1 MKKIFLLGLGVFF
14 LIASTVVGQN
24 TQPKII
30 HKAVITSS
38 VRWSGNILIKG
49 DVVVAPGGRLQIEP
63 GTRIAFAPK
72 QDEAHSGQDK
82 TRAEL
87 IVKGAIF
94 AKGTINNKIVF
105 TSAASNPRMKD
116 WSGIVIVNLKN
127 PAVFEFAVVEY
138 AFNGFDI
145 KKSNPIIRNCQI
157 QFNYNAGV
165 KIAVRS
171 KARLIGNII
180 TDNGYAG
187 VICETGAQPVLTDNL
202 ITKNQIGL
210 IVFGTAAPNLGNL
223 QKGNDYNPGRNALF
237 DNLEYDVY
245 NHGVRDIK
253 AEGNSWGTNTL
264 ENITQHVYDKSDSP
278 RFGVVDFNPIVGN
291 VDLMQ
296 KLLLSQKP
304 VKTKPDTTQ
313 NVAQTQTSAP
323 PAVAPKNVAPQVS
336 TRQSPAQ
343 AKPKLDKP
351 LPNLKAGQQDTTG
364 KQVLAAATP
373 TSKPTTDTLSEKS
386 EVASKQTSTPPPSS
400 MQSRKPQPDE
410 QSKPAEPQI
419 DFNQVFLDV
428 FLDEKVQV
436 IKWVKPIV
444 DDPSKGMYEHGRIVV
459 RVVVDKNGKVEKAN
473 VLKGLNYYYDS
484 LALDAARKFIFKP
497 GTVKNHPVR
506 FSTSIL
512 FKF

>member
-14 LIASTVVGQN
+14 LIVSTVVGQN
-24 TQPKII
+24 AQPKII
-30 HKAVITSS
+30 RKAIITSS

-72 QDEAHSGQDK
+72 QDEARSGQDK

-116 WSGIVIVNLKN
+116 WRGIVIINLKN

-210 IVFGTAAPNLGNL
+210 IVFGTAVPNLGNL

-264 ENITQHVYDKSDSP
+264 ENITQHVYDKNDAE
-278 RFGVVDFNPIVGN
+278 RFGAVDFNPIVGN

-304 VKTKPDTTQ
+304 VQTKPDTTQ
-313 NVAQTQTSAP
+313 KVAQAQTSTPP
-323 PAVAPKNVAPQVS
+323 PAVAPKTVAPQTS
-336 TRQSPAQ
+336 TRQSLAQ
-343 AKPKLDKP
+343 APPKISRTQPD
-351 LPNLKAGQQDTTG
+351 LKKAKQQDTTR
-364 KQVLAAATP
+364 KQTLAVATP
-373 TSKPTTDTLSEKS
+373 ESKPGTDTSS
-386 EVASKQTSTPPPSS
+386 GSPAAMPKQTAPQSPPEAPNA
-400 MQSRKPQPDE
+400 QPE
-410 QSKPAEPQI
+410 KESKPAEPQI

-436 IKWVKPIV
+436 VKRVKPIV
-444 DDPSKGMYEHGRIVV
+444 DDPSKGLYEHGRIVV
-459 RVVVDKNGKVEKAN
+459 RVIVGKDGKVEKAS

-484 LALDAARKFIFKP
+484 LALEAARKFVFKP
-497 GTVKNHPVR
+497 GKVKNHPVR

>member
-1 MKKIFLLGLGVFF
+1 MKKIFPLGLGVFF
-14 LIASTVVGQN
+14 LIVSAVVGQN
-24 TQPKII
+24 TSPTII

-38 VRWSGNILIKG
+38 VRWSGNILVKG
-49 DVVVAPGGRLQIEP
+49 DVVVAPEGRLQIEP
-63 GTRIAFAPK
+63 GTRIAFAPR

-94 AKGTINNKIVF
+94 AKGTINHKIVF
-105 TSAASNPRMKD
+105 TSAAANPRMKD
-116 WSGIVIVNLKN
+116 WSGIVIANLKN

-165 KIAVRS
+165 KVAVRS

-210 IVFGTAAPNLGNL
+210 IVFGTAMPNLGNL

-237 DNLEYDVY
+237 DNQEYDVY

-264 ENITQHVYDKSDSP
+264 ENITQHIYDKNDAE
-278 RFGVVDFNPIVGN
+278 RFGAVDFNPIVGN

-304 VKTKPDTTQ
+304 VETKPDTTQ
-313 NVAQTQTSAP
+313 TVAQAQTSTP
-323 PAVAPKNVAPQVS
+323 PAVTPKNVVPQAS
-336 TRQSPAQ
+336 TRQSLAQ
-343 AKPKLDKP
+343 TTPKVNRP
-351 LPNLKAGQQDTTG
+351 LPNIKAGQQDTTG
-364 KQVLAAATP
+364 KQTLAAAPPSLKPATDTLNEESGSSAKQTSPPLSTQSQNTP
-373 TSKPTTDTLSEKS
+373 PKEESKPT
-386 EVASKQTSTPPPSS
+386 
-400 MQSRKPQPDE
+400 
-410 QSKPAEPQI
+410 EPQI
-419 DFNQVFLDV
+419 DYNQVFLDV

-436 IKWVKPIV
+436 VKWVKPIV

-459 RVVVDKNGKVEKAN
+459 RVVVDKNGKVEKAS
-473 VLKGLNYYYDS
+473 VLKGLNYYYDA
-484 LALDAARKFIFKP
+484 LALDAARKFVFKP
-497 GTVKNHPVR
+497 GKVKNHPVR